1 MRAII
6 LAAGAGTRLSPL
18 TSNCPKC
25 LVPAGSRVL
34 LDYQIGALRR
44 VGVEDIVLVI
54 GYKAGQIRRHCGAA
68 ARYIENPEYLTT
80 NSIYSFFLARQEL
93 DTDLFLFNCDILFHP
108 DVLKRMLDSEYSNV
122 VAVDS
127 QVGRSADEM
136 NVQFS
141 SDGCVKAISKELD
154 PAIAQAQSVQLVKLD
169 AAGARLVAEEVENL
183 IAQEKKGAFPTASYA
198 PLIRANRFYSVEAGD
213 LPWAEIDSMED
224 YAQAMKYVVPQL
236 ERV

>member
-44 VGVEDIVLVI
+44 VGVKDIVLVI

-127 QVGRSADEM
+127 QVARAVDEM

-169 AAGARLVAEEVENL
+169 AAGARLVAEEVGNL

-224 YAQAMKYVVPQL
+224 YAQAMKYVVPHL
-236 ERV
+236 EQI

>member
-108 DVLKRMLDSEYSNV
+108 GFP
-122 VAVDS
+122 VDIRHNAKINREALGAWAS
-127 QVGRSADEM
+127 G
-136 NVQFS
+136 
-141 SDGCVKAISKELD
+141 EL
-154 PAIAQAQSVQLVKLD
+154 P
-169 AAGARLVAEEVENL
+169 
-183 IAQEKKGAFPTASYA
+183 
-198 PLIRANRFYSVEAGD
+198 
-213 LPWAEIDSMED
+213 
-224 YAQAMKYVVPQL
+224 
-236 ERV
+236 

>member
-44 VGVEDIVLVI
+44 VGVKDIVLVI

-127 QVGRSADEM
+127 QVARAVDEM

-169 AAGARLVAEEVENL
+169 AAGARLVAEEVGNL

-224 YAQAMKYVVPQL
+224 YIQAMKYVVPHL
-236 ERV
+236 EQI

>member
-18 TSNCPKC
+18 TRNCPKC
-25 LVPAGSRVL
+25 LVPAGSKVL
-34 LDYQIGALRR
+34 LDYQFEALRG

-54 GYKAGQIRRHCGAA
+54 GYEGGQIRRHCGAA

-108 DVLKRMLDSEYSNV
+108 DVLKRMLDSKHGNV
-122 VAVDS
+122 VAVDA
-127 QVGRSADEM
+127 QVARSANEM

-141 SDGCVKAISKELD
+141 SDGCVQAISKDLN
-154 PAIAQAQSVQLVKLD
+154 PLMAQAQSVQLVKLD
-169 AAGARLVAEEVENL
+169 AAGARLVGGEVEKL
-183 IAQEKKGAFPTASYA
+183 IAQEKKDIFPTASYA
-198 PLIRANRFYSVEAGD
+198 PLIRANRFYAIEAGD
-213 LPWAEIDSMED
+213 LPWAEIDSLED
-224 YAQAMKYVVPQL
+224 YAQAVKHVVPQL
-236 ERV
+236 ERI